1 MCRSQETHGEAT
13 VAMGVEGYEKAGEGV
28 RRDAIS
34 SYNLKDKPVGL
45 ADVLHVGCTHIR
57 EESRITEVL
66 A

>member
-1 MCRSQETHGEAT
+1 
-13 VAMGVEGYEKAGEGV
+13 MGVEGYEKAGEGV